1 MCFINLL
8 KKSAVSD
15 LGFKRA
21 ARSVH
26 GNTAYLTPLATHIP
40 STSFC
45 HVHLHRAPAA
55 AEGPPWLGQGSH
67 LQVTVQRRLQQV
79 IHHWC
84 HQPAGRSAPA
94 DPAPVWA
101 PRRGL
106 EAASTAAPMQLK
118 GFSFSSCSYG
128 GLPLL
133 LSFFFPLR
141 GLLFYTSAESCAFQ
155 KPSMRPGEIHNIS
168 ANFRWNDGDQFSQ
181 FVVEIP
187 VYPGKFNFCK
197 DLVWRNELIW
207 WYQLRNYP
215 STSAQ
220 VGAPPLFSNAKEIW

>member
-15 LGFKRA
+15 LGFNRA
-21 ARSVH
+21 ARSVC
-26 GNTAYLTPLATHIP
+26 GNTAYLTPLATYIP

-45 HVHLHRAPAA
+45 HAHLHRASAA

-67 LQVTVQRRLQQV
+67 LQVTGQRRLQHV
-79 IHHWC
+79 IRHSC
-84 HQPAGRSAPA
+84 HQPAGRGAPA

-106 EAASTAAPMQLK
+106 EAASTAAPMQLR

-133 LSFFFPLR
+133 LSFSFPLR

-155 KPSMRPGEIHNIS
+155 KPSLRPGEIHIIS
-168 ANFRWNDGDQFSQ
+168 ANFRWNGGDGSFLS
-181 FVVEIP
+181 
-187 VYPGKFNFCK
+187 
-197 DLVWRNELIW
+197 RNPCVSW
-207 WYQLRNYP
+207 
-215 STSAQ
+215 
-220 VGAPPLFSNAKEIW
+220 